1 MFAIE
6 VYSLG
11 VWVRCVGP
19 EGEARFPSADDA
31 ATEARWSLG
40 DTAWR
45 VVEVASRR
53 ALSRAF

>member
-45 VVEVASRR
+45 VVEVAS
-53 ALSRAF
+53 

>member
-11 VWVRCVGP
+11 VWVRCVWP
-19 EGEARFPSADDA
+19 EGEEARFASADDA
-31 ATEARWSLG
+31 ATEARWSLDS

-45 VVEVASRR
+45 VVEVAS
-53 ALSRAF
+53 